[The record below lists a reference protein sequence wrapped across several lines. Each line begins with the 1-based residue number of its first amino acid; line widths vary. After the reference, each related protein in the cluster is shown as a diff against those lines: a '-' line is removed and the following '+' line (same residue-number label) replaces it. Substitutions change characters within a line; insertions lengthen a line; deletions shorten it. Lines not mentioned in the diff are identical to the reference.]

1 MKTMPSMM
9 LAVTIPVLAFTACNE
24 KEAERMEKAAEILD
38 EAVGMPEGIS
48 KNLLDKAVCVGVI
61 PSFKKVAM
69 GIGGGG
75 GKGAIICRRG
85 GNGPWGGPTLF
96 TTGGPSIG
104 FQLGGTATDVIFL
117 VMNPKGAEKLA
128 RSGAKLGADAS
139 VAAGP
144 KGREAEAAT
153 DLTFGAEILS
163 YSRSKGLFAGVS
175 LEGAVI
181 KQDSKGN
188 KRIYGREIEP
198 REILLSGVAV
208 PAAAQ
213 PLANVLNKF
222 SPRGGKPFNP
232 HFLFE
237 PRLGTFGRSS
247 SSIFMRV

>member
-1 MKTMPSMM
+1 MRLWVATLLVSMIFVLP
-9 LAVTIPVLAFTACNE
+9 LAAQE
-24 KEAERMEKAAEILD
+24 KEGERLAKAA
-38 EAVGMPEGIS
+38 AVLNEVVGTPEGIS
-48 KNLLDKAVCVGVI
+48 KGLLDRAVCVGVI
-61 PSFKKVAM
+61 PSFKKLAL

-96 TTGGPSIG
+96 STGGPSIG
-104 FQLGGTATDVIFL
+104 FQIGGTATDLIFL

-153 DLTFGAEILS
+153 DLRMGAEILS

-181 KQDSKGN
+181 KQDSTGN
-188 KRIYGREIEP
+188 HRLYGREIDP
-198 REILLSGVAV
+198 KEILLTGVAV

-213 PLANVLNKF
+213 PLAGALNKH
-222 SPRGGKPFNP
+222 SPRGGKPFK
-232 HFLFE
+232 
-237 PRLGTFGRSS
+237 TQ
-247 SSIFMRV
+247 

>member
-1 MKTMPSMM
+1 MKGFVSILGVSLLMALP
-9 LAVTIPVLAFTACNE
+9 LGAEE
-24 KEAERMEKAAEILD
+24 KEAERMFKAAAILT
-38 EAVGMPEGIS
+38 EVVGTPEGIS
-48 KNLLDKAVCVGVI
+48 KSLLNRAVCVGVV
-61 PSFKKVAM
+61 PSFKKAAF

-104 FQLGGTATDVIFL
+104 FQIGATSTDLIFL
-117 VMNPKGAEKLA
+117 VMNPEGAEKLA

-153 DLTFGAEILS
+153 DARMGAEILS

-181 KQDSKGN
+181 NQDEKGN
-188 KRIYGREIEP
+188 ERMYGRQIDP
-198 REILLSGVAV
+198 KEILLKGVAV
-208 PAAAQ
+208 PTAAV
-213 PLANVLNKF
+213 PLANTLNRL
-222 SPRGGKPFNP
+222 SPKGGKPFKAK
-232 HFLFE
+232 
-237 PRLGTFGRSS
+237 
-247 SSIFMRV
+247 

>member
-1 MKTMPSMM
+1 MMKRWIVTLLVAM
-9 LAVTIPVLAFTACNE
+9 LCAIPLAAQE
-24 KEAERMEKAAEILD
+24 KEAERMAKAAEVLN
-38 EAVGMPEGIS
+38 EVVGTPEGIS
-48 KNLLDKAVCVGVI
+48 KSLLDKAVCVGII
-61 PSFKKVAM
+61 PSFKKLAL

-85 GNGPWGGPTLF
+85 GNGPWGGPTMF

-104 FQLGGTATDVIFL
+104 FQIGGTATDLIFL
-117 VMNPKGAEKLA
+117 VMNPKGAAKLA

-153 DLTFGAEILS
+153 DVTMGAEILS

-181 KQDSKGN
+181 KQDSDGN

-198 REILLSGVAV
+198 KEILLTGVAV
-208 PAAAQ
+208 PAAAK
-213 PLANVLNKF
+213 PLANALNKL
-222 SPRGGKPFNP
+222 SPRGGKSFK
-232 HFLFE
+232 
-237 PRLGTFGRSS
+237 TS
-247 SSIFMRV
+247 

>member
-1 MKTMPSMM
+1 MRTLIST
-9 LAVTIPVLAFTACNE
+9 LLLVVLCALPLSAQE
-24 KEAERMEKAAEILD
+24 KEAERLKKAAQALE
-38 EAVGMPEGIS
+38 EVVGTPEGIP
-48 KNLLDKAVCVGVI
+48 KDLLNKAVCVGIV
-61 PSFKKVAM
+61 PSFKKLAL

-85 GNGPWGGPTLF
+85 GTGAWGGPTLF

-104 FQLGGTATDVIFL
+104 LQLGGTATDLIFL
-117 VMNPKGAEKLA
+117 VMNPKGAEKIA

-153 DLTFGAEILS
+153 DIRMGAEILS

-181 KQDSKGN
+181 KQDRSGN
-188 KRIYGREIEP
+188 RRIYGRDMEP
-198 REILLSGVAV
+198 RQILLTGVGV

-213 PLANVLNKF
+213 PLAAALNKF
-222 SPRGGKPFNP
+222 SPKGGKPFKT
-232 HFLFE
+232 
-237 PRLGTFGRSS
+237 R
-247 SSIFMRV
+247 

>member
-1 MKTMPSMM
+1 MKTM
-9 LAVTIPVLAFTACNE
+9 LLLILTVTMPVVAIAADNE
-24 KEAERMEKAAEILD
+24 KESERMAKAAEVLGEVID
-38 EAVGMPEGIS
+38 TPEGIS
-48 KNLLDKAVCVGVI
+48 KNLLNKAVCVGVI
-61 PSFKKVAM
+61 PSFKKVAL

-104 FQLGGTATDVIFL
+104 LQLGGTATDLIFL

-153 DLTFGAEILS
+153 DATFGAEILS

-175 LEGAVI
+175 LEGSVI

-188 KRIYGREIEP
+188 ERLYGRAIEP
-198 REILLSGVAV
+198 REILLTGVAV
-208 PAAAQ
+208 PAGAQ
-213 PLANVLNKF
+213 PLASVLNKF
-222 SPRGGKPFNP
+222 SPRGGKPFK
-232 HFLFE
+232 
-237 PRLGTFGRSS
+237 TK
-247 SSIFMRV
+247 

>member
-1 MKTMPSMM
+1 MKIWISTVWILLL
-9 LAVTIPVLAFTACNE
+9 LALPLAAQE
-24 KEAERMEKAAEILD
+24 KEAERMQKAAEVLG
-38 EAVGMPEGIS
+38 EVVGTPEGIS
-48 KNLLDKAVCVGVI
+48 KSLLDKAVCVGVI
-61 PSFKKVAM
+61 PSFKKVAL

-85 GNGPWGGPTLF
+85 GTGAWGGPTLF

-104 FQLGGTATDVIFL
+104 FQLGGTATDLIFL
-117 VMNPKGAEKLA
+117 VMNAKGAEKLA

-153 DLTFGAEILS
+153 DLRMGAEILS

-181 KQDSKGN
+181 NQDEKGN
-188 KRIYGREIEP
+188 ERIYGRKIEP
-198 REILLSGVAV
+198 REILLTGVGV

-213 PLANVLNKF
+213 PLASTLNKL
-222 SPRGGKPFNP
+222 SPRGGKPFK
-232 HFLFE
+232 
-237 PRLGTFGRSS
+237 TTK
-247 SSIFMRV
+247 

>member
-1 MKTMPSMM
+1 MRRWVATLLVSTLGVIP
-9 LAVTIPVLAFTACNE
+9 LAAQE
-24 KEAERMEKAAEILD
+24 KEAERMKKAAEVL
-38 EAVGMPEGIS
+38 EEVVGTPEGIS
-48 KNLLDKAVCVGVI
+48 KNLLDKAVCVGII
-61 PSFKKVAM
+61 PSFKKLAL

-85 GNGPWGGPTLF
+85 GTGSWGGPTLF

-104 FQLGGTATDVIFL
+104 FQIGGTATDIIFL

-153 DLTFGAEILS
+153 DLRMGAEILS
-163 YSRSKGLFAGVS
+163 YSRSRGLFAGVS

-181 KQDSKGN
+181 NQDEKGN
-188 KRIYGREIEP
+188 KRIYGRDIDP
-198 REILLSGVAV
+198 KEILLTGVGV

-213 PLANVLNKF
+213 PLASTLNKL
-222 SPRGGKPFNP
+222 SPRGGKPFK
-232 HFLFE
+232 
-237 PRLGTFGRSS
+237 TK
-247 SSIFMRV
+247 

>member
-1 MKTMPSMM
+1 MKRWVVTLLVSVLYVFP
-9 LAVTIPVLAFTACNE
+9 LAAQE
-24 KEAERMEKAAEILD
+24 KESERLARAAEVLN
-38 EAVGMPEGIS
+38 EVVGTPEGIS
-48 KNLLDKAVCVGVI
+48 KSLLDKAVCVGVI
-61 PSFKKVAM
+61 PSFKKVAL

-85 GNGPWGGPTLF
+85 GTGAWGGPALF

-104 FQLGGTATDVIFL
+104 LQLGGTATDLIFL

-153 DLTFGAEILS
+153 DATMGAEILS

-175 LEGAVI
+175 LEGSVI
-181 KQDSKGN
+181 NQDEKGN
-188 KRIYGREIEP
+188 RRIYGRDIAP
-198 REILLSGVAV
+198 REILVSGVAV

-213 PLANVLNKF
+213 PLASMLNKL
-222 SPRGGKPFNP
+222 SPHGGKPFK
-232 HFLFE
+232 
-237 PRLGTFGRSS
+237 TK
-247 SSIFMRV
+247 

>member
-1 MKTMPSMM
+1 MKRWVVTLLVSFLIVGP
-9 LAVTIPVLAFTACNE
+9 LAAQE
-24 KEAERMEKAAEILD
+24 KEGERMKKAAEVL
-38 EAVGMPEGIS
+38 EEVVGTPEGIS
-48 KNLLDKAVCVGVI
+48 KDLLNKAVCVGVI
-61 PSFKKVAM
+61 PSFKKVAL

-104 FQLGGTATDVIFL
+104 FQLGGTATDLIFL

-153 DLTFGAEILS
+153 DVTMGAEILS

-181 KQDSKGN
+181 KQDHNGN
-188 KRIYGREIEP
+188 KRLYGRDIEP
-198 REILLSGVAV
+198 KEILLTGVAV

-213 PLANVLNKF
+213 PLANTLNKF
-222 SPRGGKPFNP
+222 SPQGGKPFKN
-232 HFLFE
+232 
-237 PRLGTFGRSS
+237 
-247 SSIFMRV
+247 

>member
-1 MKTMPSMM
+1 MKRWVLSLLVLMVSVMP
-9 LAVTIPVLAFTACNE
+9 LAGQDEE
-24 KEAERMEKAAEILD
+24 KERMTKAAEVLT
-38 EAVGMPEGIS
+38 EVVGTPEGIS
-48 KNLLDKAVCVGVI
+48 KSLLDKAVCVGVI
-61 PSFKKVAM
+61 PSFKKLAL

-75 GKGAIICRRG
+75 GKGAIVCRRG
-85 GNGPWGGPTLF
+85 GNGSWGGPTLF

-104 FQLGGTATDVIFL
+104 FQIGGTATDLIFL

-153 DLTFGAEILS
+153 DLQMGAEILS

-188 KRIYGREIEP
+188 KRIYGRDIEP
-198 REILLSGVAV
+198 KEILLKGVGV
-208 PAAAQ
+208 PAAAA
-213 PLANVLNKF
+213 PLANTLNKL
-222 SPRGGKPFNP
+222 SPHGGKPFK
-232 HFLFE
+232 
-237 PRLGTFGRSS
+237 TT
-247 SSIFMRV
+247 

>member
-1 MKTMPSMM
+1 MKRWVVTLFVSM
-9 LAVTIPVLAFTACNE
+9 LCVLPLGAQE
-24 KEAERMEKAAEILD
+24 KEGERMQKAADIINEV
-38 EAVGMPEGIS
+38 VGTPEGIS
-48 KNLLDKAVCVGVI
+48 KNLLDRAVCVGVI
-61 PSFKKVAM
+61 PSFKKAAL

-104 FQLGGTATDVIFL
+104 FQLGATATDLIFL
-117 VMNPKGAEKLA
+117 VMNPKGAENLA

-153 DLTFGAEILS
+153 DLRMGAEILS

-188 KRIYGREIEP
+188 RRIYGRDIEP
-198 REILLSGVAV
+198 KEILLTGVAV

-213 PLANVLNKF
+213 PLASMLNKL
-222 SPRGGKPFNP
+222 SPKGGKPFK
-232 HFLFE
+232 
-237 PRLGTFGRSS
+237 TK
-247 SSIFMRV
+247 

>member
-1 MKTMPSMM
+1 MKSVVKVF
-9 LAVTIPVLAFTACNE
+9 LVLVSCQLLLGAE
-24 KEAERMEKAAEILD
+24 ESKEAERLKKAAEVLA
-38 EAVGMPEGIS
+38 EVVGTPEGIS
-48 KNLLDKAVCVGVI
+48 KDLLDKAVCVGVI
-61 PSFKKVAM
+61 PSFKKAAL

-104 FQLGGTATDVIFL
+104 FQLGATATDLIFL

-153 DLTFGAEILS
+153 DLTMGAEILS

-181 KQDSKGN
+181 KQDHKGN
-188 KRIYGREIEP
+188 QRIYGRGIEP
-198 REILLSGVAV
+198 KEILLTGVGV
-208 PAAAQ
+208 PAAAA
-213 PLANVLNKF
+213 PLAATLNKF
-222 SPRGGKPFNP
+222 SPRGGKPFK
-232 HFLFE
+232 
-237 PRLGTFGRSS
+237 TK
-247 SSIFMRV
+247 

>member
-1 MKTMPSMM
+1 MKTM
-9 LAVTIPVLAFTACNE
+9 LLLILTVTMPVVAIAADNE
-24 KEAERMEKAAEILD
+24 KETERMAKAAEVLGEVI
-38 EAVGMPEGIS
+38 GTPEGIS

-61 PSFKKVAM
+61 PSFKKGAM
-69 GIGGGG
+69 GIGFGG

-104 FQLGGTATDVIFL
+104 FQLGGTATDLIFL

-153 DLTFGAEILS
+153 DATFGAEILS

-175 LEGAVI
+175 LEGSVI

-188 KRIYGREIEP
+188 QRLYGRQIEP
-198 REILLSGVAV
+198 REILLTGVAV
-208 PAAAQ
+208 PAGAQ
-213 PLANVLNKF
+213 PLASVLNKF
-222 SPRGGKPFNP
+222 SPRGGKPFKKN
-232 HFLFE
+232 
-237 PRLGTFGRSS
+237 
-247 SSIFMRV
+247 